1 MSDVRKSFTI
11 VLGYDGSESARRGVE
26 RVRQLAVER
35 PTVVVVAVAPEV
47 RSAGLGTDLVGRV
60 VDADLLLAEAGEL
73 LAVRG
78 DAAIHRRSA
87 IGDPAVTLIDVARE
101 VAADLIIVGRR
112 GGDFVACTLHGSVAE
127 RVVQLAPCDVLVVA

>member
-47 RSAGLGTDLVGRV
+47 RSAGLGIELVGRA
-60 VDADLLLAEAGEL
+60 VDTDLLLAEAGEL
-73 LAVRG
+73 LAARG
-78 DAAIHRRSA
+78 DAAIQRRSA
-87 IGDPAVTLIDVARE
+87 IGDPAVTLIDIARE

-112 GGDFVACTLHGSVAE
+112 GSDFVARRYTARSPSASCSLRHATCS
-127 RVVQLAPCDVLVVA
+127 

>member
-47 RSAGLGTDLVGRV
+47 RSAGLGIDLVGRA
-60 VDADLLLAEAGEL
+60 VDTDLLLAEAGEL
-73 LAVRG
+73 LAARG
-78 DAAIHRRSA
+78 DAAIQRRSA
-87 IGDPAVTLIDVARE
+87 IGDPAVTLIDIARE

-112 GGDFVACTLHGSVAE
+112 GSDFVARTLHGPVAE
-127 RVVQLAPCDVLVVA
+127 RVVQLAPCDVLVVV

>member
-1 MSDVRKSFTI
+1 MSDASETFTI

-35 PTVVVVAVAPEV
+35 TTVVVVAVAPEV
-47 RSAGLGTDLVGRV
+47 RSAGLGTELVDRA
-60 VDADLLLAEAGEL
+60 VDTDLLLAEAGEL
-73 LAVRG
+73 LAARE
-78 DAAIHRRSA
+78 DAAIQGRSA
-87 IGDPAVTLIDVARE
+87 IGDPAVVLIDVARE

-112 GGDFVACTLHGSVAE
+112 GLDFVARTLLGPVAE

>member
-35 PTVVVVAVAPEV
+35 PTVVVVAVTPAV
-47 RSAGLGTDLVGRV
+47 RSAGLGTDLVGQV
-60 VDADLLLAEAGEL
+60 VDTDLLLAEAGEL

-78 DAAIHRRSA
+78 DAAIERRSA

-112 GGDFVACTLHGSVAE
+112 GGDFVARTLHGSVAE

>member
-60 VDADLLLAEAGEL
+60 VDTDLFSRTRVSSWRCEETRRF
-73 LAVRG
+73 RG
-78 DAAIHRRSA
+78 VPR
-87 IGDPAVTLIDVARE
+87 
-101 VAADLIIVGRR
+101 
-112 GGDFVACTLHGSVAE
+112 
-127 RVVQLAPCDVLVVA
+127 

>member
-1 MSDVRKSFTI
+1 MSDVRKGFTI

-47 RSAGLGTDLVGRV
+47 RSAGLGTELVDRA
-60 VDADLLLAEAGEL
+60 VDTDLLLAEAGEL
-73 LAVRG
+73 LAARG
-78 DAAIHRRSA
+78 DVAIQRRSA

-101 VAADLIIVGRR
+101 VVADLIIVGRR
-112 GGDFVACTLHGSVAE
+112 GGDFVARTLHGPVAE
-127 RVVQLAPCDVLVVA
+127 RVVQFAPCDVLVVA